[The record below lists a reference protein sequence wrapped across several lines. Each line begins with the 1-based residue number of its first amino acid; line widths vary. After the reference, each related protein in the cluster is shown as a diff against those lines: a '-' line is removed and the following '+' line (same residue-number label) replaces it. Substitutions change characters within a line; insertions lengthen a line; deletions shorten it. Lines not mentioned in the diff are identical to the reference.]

1 MLIEISYLI
10 EIWQMQVVRTEWQ
23 ESPRPIEDGIMA
35 IAIGDVHGCSQHLEA
50 MYRSIAE
57 DVETLTPNNITC
69 ILIGDLIDR
78 GQNSKECLRLAT
90 QGLSFFTSEIN
101 INDIVLMG
109 NHDLWLCH
117 ALNGQLTDSDF
128 QAWMRNGGKAT
139 LSSLGV
145 ATNLPFE
152 SVQTKIKNSISPDI
166 ITMLTNMCESFQI
179 GQLFFVH
186 AGIDPRYSLTHQTLE
201 SKLWIRDEFLTPTTW
216 PFNEIIIHGHT
227 IEHFTKKPKIY
238 NHRIGIDSG
247 VYATDIL
254 TGIEFMGAMMRFIMI
269 QPDG

>member
-1 MLIEISYLI
+1 VLIEISYLI

>member
-1 MLIEISYLI
+1 
-10 EIWQMQVVRTEWQ
+10 MQVIRTEWQ
-23 ESPRPIEDGIMA
+23 ESPRPIDDGTMA
-35 IAIGDVHGCSQHLEA
+35 VAIGDVHGCSQHLEV

-57 DVETLTPNNITC
+57 DVETLTPNNTTC

-78 GQNSKECLRLAT
+78 GQNSKECLKLAT
-90 QGLSFFTSEIN
+90 RGLSFFTSEIN

-109 NHDLWLCH
+109 NHDLWLCR

-145 ATNLPFE
+145 TTNLPFE
-152 SVQTKIKNSISPDI
+152 SVQTKIKKSMTPDI
-166 ITMLTNMCESFQI
+166 ITMLTNMHESFQI

-216 PFNEIIIHGHT
+216 PFNEVIIHGHT

-269 QPDG
+269 QPDD

>member
-1 MLIEISYLI
+1 
-10 EIWQMQVVRTEWQ
+10 MQVIRTEWQ
-23 ESPRPIEDGIMA
+23 ESPRPIDDGTMA
-35 IAIGDVHGCSQHLEA
+35 VAIGDVHGCSQHLEV

-57 DVETLTPNNITC
+57 DVEILTPNNTTC

-78 GQNSKECLRLAT
+78 GQNSKECLKLAT
-90 QGLSFFTSEIN
+90 RGLASFTSQNN

-109 NHDLWLCH
+109 NHDLWLCR
-117 ALNGQLTDSDF
+117 ALTSQLVKSDF

-145 ATNLPFE
+145 TTNVPFE
-152 SVQTKIKNSISPDI
+152 NVQTKIKKSMTPDI
-166 ITMLTNMCESFQI
+166 ITMLTNMNESFQI

-186 AGIDPRYSLTHQTLE
+186 AGVDPRYSLAHQTLG
-201 SKLWIRDEFLTPTTW
+201 SKLWIRDEFLTPITW
-216 PFNEIIIHGHT
+216 PFNEVIIHGHT

-247 VYATDIL
+247 VYATDLL
-254 TGIEFMGAMMRFIMI
+254 TGIEFLGAMMRFIMV
-269 QPDG
+269 QPAD

>member
-1 MLIEISYLI
+1 
-10 EIWQMQVVRTEWQ
+10 MQVIRTEWQ
-23 ESPRPIEDGIMA
+23 ESPRPIDDGTMA
-35 IAIGDVHGCSQHLEA
+35 VAIGDVHGCSQHLEV

-57 DVETLTPNNITC
+57 DVEILTPNNTTC

-78 GQNSKECLRLAT
+78 GQNSKECLKLAT
-90 QGLSFFTSEIN
+90 RGLASFTSQNN

-109 NHDLWLCH
+109 NHDLWLCR
-117 ALNGQLTDSDF
+117 ALTSQLVKSDF

-145 ATNLPFE
+145 TTNVPFE
-152 SVQTKIKNSISPDI
+152 NVQTKIKKSMTPDI
-166 ITMLTNMCESFQI
+166 ITMLTNMNESFQI

-186 AGIDPRYSLTHQTLE
+186 AGVDPRHSLAHQTLE
-201 SKLWIRDEFLTPTTW
+201 SKLWIRDKFLTPITW
-216 PFNEIIIHGHT
+216 PFNEVIIHGHT

-247 VYATDIL
+247 VYATDLL
-254 TGIEFMGAMMRFIMI
+254 TGIEFLGAMMRFIMV
-269 QPDG
+269 QPAD